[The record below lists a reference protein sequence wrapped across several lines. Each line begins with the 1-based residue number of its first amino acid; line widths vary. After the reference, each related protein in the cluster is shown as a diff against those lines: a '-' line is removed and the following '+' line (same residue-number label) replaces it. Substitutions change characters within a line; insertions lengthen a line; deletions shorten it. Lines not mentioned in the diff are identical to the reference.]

1 MLAKSESLPHPFV
14 SLRPAAIND
23 HRTDAATHRSHHA
36 KVGVEDFES
45 GPQVGSEPALR
56 GDAGRVT
63 FLLYPG
69 SRSQQGEPRPFET
82 RICPLRSI
90 HSEELHVLAE
100 RPLVASTRRSFTC

>member
-23 HRTDAATHRSHHA
+23 HRMDAATHRSHHA
-36 KVGVEDFES
+36 KVGVEDFGS

-82 RICPLRSI
+82 PRHMPSQ
-90 HSEELHVLAE
+90 
-100 RPLVASTRRSFTC
+100 